1 MRSLVPFGLLYLV
14 ACESDKSLT
23 VQNPAPTA
31 DIISHD
37 DGSEI
42 LEGFSITL
50 TGLVSDS
57 NHTPDQLTTTWVVNG
72 ETVCENVIPD
82 EGGGTSCDVVF
93 TTDDTDITLQV
104 KDAENKGGSDSITVE
119 ILETEEPVA
128 EIITPESTGVYY
140 SDQKIAFEAEIA
152 KQHPIVTVLIPLVG
166 TAFVS
171 LSRKSH

>member
-14 ACESDKSLT
+14 ACDSDKSLT

-37 DGSEI
+37 DGDEI
-42 LEGFSITL
+42 LEGFVITL

-72 ETVCENVIPD
+72 EIVCENVIPD

-104 KDAENKGGSDSITVE
+104 KDAVLLRFGVCCLVRSECKSRLLRGRCHGA
-119 ILETEEPVA
+119 L
-128 EIITPESTGVYY
+128 TG
-140 SDQKIAFEAEIA
+140 QE
-152 KQHPIVTVLIPLVG
+152 
-166 TAFVS
+166 
-171 LSRKSH
+171 